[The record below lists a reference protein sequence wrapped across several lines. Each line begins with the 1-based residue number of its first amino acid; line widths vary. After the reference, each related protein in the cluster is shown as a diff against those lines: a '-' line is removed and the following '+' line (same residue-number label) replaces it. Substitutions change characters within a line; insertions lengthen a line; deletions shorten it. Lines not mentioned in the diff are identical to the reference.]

1 MSANEMNQL
10 IEAFRIANKDE
21 CLRLLNIDDI
31 NINIKD
37 YYYYSRYLI
46 HWACFH
52 NLLDLVKLLIDK
64 GADIHVKNSSGWTP
78 IMEASRNGYF
88 EIVEL
93 LVSKGANVNDQG
105 NDGYTSLMLACCNIV
120 RTTAKMPIP
129 LALGCKP
136 KGLDLPPTIYR
147 YNPDSN
153 KYSDVIQ
160 YLLCNG
166 ANIHCKSQSGLT
178 CIQLTR
184 CEKVKSILENWNTIM
199 LIKMY
204 QNISGVVYNE
214 LAGSLFDFQEY

>member
-21 CLRLLNIDDI
+21 CLRLLNIEDI

-37 YYYYSRYLI
+37 YDYYNRYLI

-64 GADIHVKNSSGWTP
+64 GADIHVKNSHGWTP

-120 RTTAKMPIP
+120 RTTAKMPM
-129 LALGCKP
+129 
-136 KGLDLPPTIYR
+136 PPTIYR

-153 KYSDVIQ
+153 KYIDVIQ

-166 ANIHCKSQSGLT
+166 ANIHYKSQSGLT

-184 CEKVKSILENWNTIM
+184 CKQVKSILENWNTIM
-199 LIKMY
+199 LIEMY

>member
-21 CLRLLNIDDI
+21 CLRLLNIEDI

-37 YYYYSRYLI
+37 YSYYNKHLI

-52 NLLDLVKLLIDK
+52 NLLDILKLLIDK

-93 LVSKGANVNDQG
+93 LISKGANVNDQG
-105 NDGYTSLMLACCNIV
+105 NDGYTSLMLACCNVV
-120 RTTAKMPIP
+120 RTTLKMPM
-129 LALGCKP
+129 
-136 KGLDLPPTIYR
+136 PPTIYR

-153 KYSDVIQ
+153 YDEYINVIE

-166 ANIHCKSQSGLT
+166 ANIHYKSQSGLT

-184 CEKVKSILENWNTIM
+184 CKQVKSILENWNTIM
-199 LIKMY
+199 LIEMY
-204 QNISGVVYNE
+204 KNFQVYGA
-214 LAGSLFDFQEY
+214 LDFTLLDFQEY

>member
-10 IEAFRIANKDE
+10 IEAFRIANKDK
-21 CLRLLNIDDI
+21 CLRLLNIEDI

-37 YYYYSRYLI
+37 YYYYDRHLI

-52 NLLDLVKLLIDK
+52 NLVDLVELLIDK

-93 LVSKGANVNDQG
+93 LVSKGANVNYQG
-105 NDGYTSLMLACCNIV
+105 NDGYTPLMLACCNIV
-120 RTTAKMPIP
+120 RTTSKMPM
-129 LALGCKP
+129 L
-136 KGLDLPPTIYR
+136 PTIYR

-153 KYSDVIQ
+153 KYSDVIK

-184 CEKVKSILENWNTIM
+184 CKQVKSILENWNTIM
-199 LIKMY
+199 LIEMY

>member
-21 CLRLLNIDDI
+21 CLRLLNIEDI

-52 NLLDLVKLLIDK
+52 NLVDLVELLIDK

-120 RTTAKMPIP
+120 RTTAKMPM
-129 LALGCKP
+129 
-136 KGLDLPPTIYR
+136 PPTIYR

-199 LIKMY
+199 LIEMY

>member
-21 CLRLLNIDDI
+21 CLRLLNIENI

-37 YYYYSRYLI
+37 YYYYNRYLI

-64 GADIHVKNSSGWTP
+64 GADIHVKNSHDWTP

-120 RTTAKMPIP
+120 RTTTKMPM
-129 LALGCKP
+129 
-136 KGLDLPPTIYR
+136 PPTIYR

-153 KYSDVIQ
+153 KYIDVIK

-166 ANIHCKSQSGLT
+166 ANIHYKSQSGLT

-184 CEKVKSILENWNTIM
+184 CKQVKSILENWNTIM
-199 LIKMY
+199 LIEMY
-204 QNISGVVYNE
+204 KNISGVVYNE

>member
-21 CLRLLNIDDI
+21 CLRLLNIEDI

-37 YYYYSRYLI
+37 YDYLNRHLI

-52 NLLDLVKLLIDK
+52 NLLDIIKLLIDK

-120 RTTAKMPIP
+120 RTTTKMPM
-129 LALGCKP
+129 
-136 KGLDLPPTIYR
+136 PPTIYR

-153 KYSDVIQ
+153 KYIDVIE

-166 ANIHCKSQSGLT
+166 ANIHYKSQSGLT

-184 CEKVKSILENWNTIM
+184 CKQVKSILENWNTIM
-199 LIKMY
+199 LIEMY

>member
-21 CLRLLNIDDI
+21 CLRLLNIEDI

-37 YYYYSRYLI
+37 YDYLNRHLI

-52 NLLDLVKLLIDK
+52 NLLDIIKLLIDK

-120 RTTAKMPIP
+120 RIIGKMPMP
-129 LALGCKP
+129 SKP
-136 KGLDLPPTIYR
+136 YT
-147 YNPDSN
+147 YNPDSDYN
-153 KYSDVIQ
+153 EYIAVIE

-166 ANIHCKSQSGLT
+166 ANIHYKNQSGLT

-184 CEKVKSILENWNTIM
+184 CRQVKSILENWNTIM
-199 LIKMY
+199 LIEMY
-204 QNISGVVYNE
+204 QNISGVVYND